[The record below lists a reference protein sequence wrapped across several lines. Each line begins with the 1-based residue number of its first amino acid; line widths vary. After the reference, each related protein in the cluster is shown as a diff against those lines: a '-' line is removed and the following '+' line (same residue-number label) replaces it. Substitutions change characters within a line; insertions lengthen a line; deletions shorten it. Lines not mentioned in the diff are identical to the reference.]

1 MNNPVLIREFKLL
14 LRNEVLLK
22 RVFYAWVFLA
32 LSLILVWPDSGVL
45 SSEAQTSRLVF
56 KLFALGQLSM
66 CLLLAP
72 AITAPLITEEKENE
86 RFGMLFASMLTPF
99 DVLLGKWLS
108 SFVIQVVAIMS
119 GLPLLMLTLVL
130 GGVSWLEIFQV
141 YLVCVI
147 TLLQF
152 GLMGLFLS
160 SIKSKTY
167 DALLQSYA
175 WMLIWVALTWL
186 PSYLLGDFELLAL
199 PFAILRAMSPFSAM
213 FDIVSPEVLVYIG
226 RLPAEWDILELWS
239 ADYLVYVFSSL
250 FVSIV
255 LFLLCLK
262 KVFDLPL
269 GRDIR
274 SEVKESDAKKK
285 KFPYTLINPD
295 KRRKAFGIGNLMF
308 IKELRCK
315 MFGHI
320 GNLIRGVYV
329 GFTASISLVILVT
342 MNMDS
347 LSMEAVRVV
356 SVLFQLVVILLLCPA
371 LTASAIAEEY
381 NLGTMEMLRMTPVSA
396 WQVWSGKLKASIF
409 YMFILL
415 VSSIPIY
422 SLFIIM
428 EIVSSGNPFLV
439 FEIVGIQLM
448 LLIFASA
455 CGIWCS
461 ALMRDTQKAVG
472 LAYLILISIVAGPF
486 CLEYFLESGPLLEWG
501 SSLSAFIV
509 CIRQASMEMF
519 KDLDI
524 FIKHFI
530 TMTVVLVILIAHSLY
545 MTSRMMRQAR

>member
-1 MNNPVLIREFKLL
+1 MNNPVLNREFRLL

-22 RVFYAWVFLA
+22 RVFYAWGFLA
-32 LSLILVWPDSGVL
+32 MVLLLVWPEAGVL

-56 KLFALGQLSM
+56 KLFAFGQLSM

-72 AITAPLITEEKENE
+72 AITAPLITDEKENE
-86 RFGMLFASMLTPF
+86 RFGMLFASLLTPF

-108 SFVIQVVAIMS
+108 SFVVQIIAIMS

-130 GGVSWLEIFQV
+130 GGVSWLEILQV
-141 YLVCVI
+141 YLVCAL

-160 SIKSKTY
+160 SIKNKTY

-175 WMLIWVALTWL
+175 WMLIWVAMTWL
-186 PSYLLGDFELLAL
+186 PSYLLGDFESFSI

-226 RLPAEWDILELWS
+226 RLPSEWDIFELWS
-239 ADYLVYVFSSL
+239 VDYLVYVLSAISVSVVL
-250 FVSIV
+250 FV
-255 LFLLCLK
+255 LCLK

-269 GRDIR
+269 GRDVR
-274 SEVKESDAKKK
+274 SEVKESDAKKR

-295 KRRKAFGIGNLMF
+295 KRRKPFGVGNLMF

-329 GFTASISLVILVT
+329 GFSASISLVILVT

-356 SVLFQLVVILLLCPA
+356 SVLFQLVIILLLCPA

-381 NLGTMEMLRMTPVSA
+381 NLGTMEMIRMTPVSA
-396 WQVWSGKLKASIF
+396 WKVWSGKLKAAIF
-409 YMFILL
+409 YMLILL
-415 VSSIPIY
+415 FSSIPIY
-422 SLFIIM
+422 SLFVIM
-428 EIVSSGNPFLV
+428 EIVSSGNPLLV
-439 FEIVGIQLM
+439 LEIVAIQIM
-448 LLIFASA
+448 LLVFASA

-461 ALMRDTQKAVG
+461 ALMQDTQKAVG
-472 LAYLILISIVAGPF
+472 LSYLILIALMAGPF
-486 CLEYFLESGPLLEWG
+486 SLEYFLEPGIVLEWL
-501 SSLSAFIV
+501 SSSSSFLV
-509 CIRQASMEMF
+509 CIRQASMDMF
-519 KDLDI
+519 RDVDVFL
-524 FIKHFI
+524 KHFI
-530 TMTVVLVILIAHSLY
+530 VMFVILIILVSHSVV
-545 MTSRMMRQAR
+545 MTSKMMRQAR